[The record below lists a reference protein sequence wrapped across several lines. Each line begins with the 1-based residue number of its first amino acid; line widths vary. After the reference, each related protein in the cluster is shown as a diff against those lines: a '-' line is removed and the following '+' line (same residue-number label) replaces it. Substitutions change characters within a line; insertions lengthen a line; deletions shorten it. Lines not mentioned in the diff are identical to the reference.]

1 MITPEWYTYE
11 FDLLKTHKALQEEI
25 LRDIARRIAA
35 TDMSITETAAW
46 QAEMAQKSGILY
58 DDLIKEIAKRTGGTT
73 AEIRQI
79 FKDAKVEVFNYDNE
93 MLLENGQDP
102 EAIKYIS
109 PKMQNAM
116 KSALTKTSTEAK
128 NLTKTTALTS
138 QSAYLQACD
147 LAHQKVVSGAFS
159 YQSAI
164 KTAIKFAAGQG
175 VKVVYPSGHISSL
188 DVAIRRSV
196 LTGVNQTAG
205 HLQNMRAG
213 ELDCDIMEISAHSGA
228 RPSHAV
234 WQGQLVSRSGASGY
248 LSLDDI
254 GYGEV
259 TGFMGANCRHNW
271 YMYFGGMRMY
281 TSEELSKINNR
292 TVTYNDT
299 EYAEYDALQIQR
311 KFERDIRK
319 YKTELVMYDEAMKT
333 ADGDI
338 SEIKTEFGFTAQ
350 KLKAK
355 ESALKDF
362 CEQTNLRRDRYREQV
377 FAVDTEK
384 KISNFGRSTS
394 SKAVW
399 ANKKALTNGDNGGI
413 IKEQNKKNITI
424 ISDKAIE
431 NIQKVNIA
439 GYTDEQC
446 TVIQQQHK
454 ELLKYAKDNNN
465 NNEVAF
471 VFRKDLTDR
480 AEFIGSDE
488 SLDFGSGLFGKGKDL
503 FVMHNHPRNS
513 SFSDRDIMFL
523 LQNDSV
529 HTLTIVKNNGLVE
542 TLSKTIAYDK
552 RTAITELSRQY
563 KKHVKVGNED
573 EISKAINKFLNK
585 YTEGLEWINT
595 Q

>member
-1 MITPEWYTYE
+1 MAYNPEKIQEYAKVIFDRLNQFNE
-11 FDLLKTHKALQEEI
+11 FTLAT
-25 LRDIARRIAA
+25 IARRIKNTGKLSAYDQQSLKNMA
-35 TDMSITETAAW
+35 DISGDMKVITKKL
-46 QAEMAQKSGILY
+46 AEITKLNIDDLENVYSQTVSDGVNTYKPLY
-58 DDLIKEIAKRTGGTT
+58 DFKNMPFVPFEQNDFAQQLVRHWAMQTAGEMINLSRTKALCFDRYNINGEVIGSTPLQGAFQEAIDSAVTAVSSGTADFNAAMSKTIENLGGSGVRVNYASGVTRSLS
-73 AEIRQI
+73 AMIRQNLLYAVKQSAKAYDEYVGEQLNCDGFEVDAHPGCRPTHEVI
-79 FKDAKVEVFNYDNE
+79 QGQMYAYGYNDITIDGITYLSANKD
-93 MLLENGQDP
+93 LGGG
-102 EAIKYIS
+102 
-109 PKMQNAM
+109 
-116 KSALTKTSTEAK
+116 KSALELLDDYGCLHFTLSTIMGVSVPRYSKEQLAEIDRQTKELIEYGGRK
-128 NLTKTTALTS
+128 KTLYEWKQTARRMER
-138 QSAYLQACD
+138 
-147 LAHQKVVSGAFS
+147 
-159 YQSAI
+159 
-164 KTAIKFAAGQG
+164 
-175 VKVVYPSGHISSL
+175 
-188 DVAIRRSV
+188 AIRKK
-196 LTGVNQTAG
+196 QTQANMFKEAG
-205 HLQNMRAG
+205 
-213 ELDCDIMEISAHSGA
+213 
-228 RPSHAV
+228 
-234 WQGQLVSRSGASGY
+234 
-248 LSLDDI
+248 
-254 GYGEV
+254 
-259 TGFMGANCRHNW
+259 
-271 YMYFGGMRMY
+271 
-281 TSEELSKINNR
+281 NNIKAKDFR
-292 TVTYNDT
+292 DEATAYRIKYNDMCENVGLRPQLDRMQT
-299 EYAEYDALQIQR
+299 
-311 KFERDIRK
+311 
-319 YKTELVMYDEAMKT
+319 YK
-333 ADGDI
+333 
-338 SEIKTEFGFTAQ
+338 
-350 KLKAK
+350 
-355 ESALKDF
+355 
-362 CEQTNLRRDRYREQV
+362 
-377 FAVDTEK
+377 
-384 KISNFGRSTS
+384 
-394 SKAVW
+394 
-399 ANKKALTNGDNGGI
+399 NKPLTNGDNGGI

>member
-1 MITPEWYTYE
+1 MAYNPEKIQEYAKVIFDRLNQFNE
-11 FDLLKTHKALQEEI
+11 FTLAT
-25 LRDIARRIAA
+25 IARRIKNTGKLSAYDQQSLKNMA
-35 TDMSITETAAW
+35 DISGDMKVITKKL
-46 QAEMAQKSGILY
+46 AEITKLNIDDLENVYSQTVSDGVNTYKPLY
-58 DDLIKEIAKRTGGTT
+58 DFKNMPFVPFEQNDFAQQLVRHWAMQTAGEMINLSRTKALCFDRYNINGEVIGSTPLQGAFQEAIDSAVTAVSSGTADFNAAMSKTIENLGGSGVRVNYASGVTRSLS
-73 AEIRQI
+73 AMIRQNLLYAVKQSAKSYDEYVGEQLDCDGFEVDAHPGCRPTHEVIQGQI
-79 FKDAKVEVFNYDNE
+79 FASGDDDITIDGITYLSANKD
-93 MLLENGQDP
+93 LGGG
-102 EAIKYIS
+102 
-109 PKMQNAM
+109 
-116 KSALTKTSTEAK
+116 KSALELLDDYGCLHFTLSTILGVSVPRYSKEQLAEIDRQTKELIEYDGRK
-128 NLTKTTALTS
+128 KTLYEWKQTARRMER
-138 QSAYLQACD
+138 
-147 LAHQKVVSGAFS
+147 
-159 YQSAI
+159 
-164 KTAIKFAAGQG
+164 
-175 VKVVYPSGHISSL
+175 
-188 DVAIRRSV
+188 AIRKK
-196 LTGVNQTAG
+196 QTQANMFKEAG
-205 HLQNMRAG
+205 
-213 ELDCDIMEISAHSGA
+213 
-228 RPSHAV
+228 
-234 WQGQLVSRSGASGY
+234 
-248 LSLDDI
+248 
-254 GYGEV
+254 
-259 TGFMGANCRHNW
+259 
-271 YMYFGGMRMY
+271 
-281 TSEELSKINNR
+281 NNTKAKDFR
-292 TVTYNDT
+292 DEATAYRIKYNDMCENVGLRPQLDRMQT
-299 EYAEYDALQIQR
+299 
-311 KFERDIRK
+311 
-319 YKTELVMYDEAMKT
+319 YK
-333 ADGDI
+333 
-338 SEIKTEFGFTAQ
+338 
-350 KLKAK
+350 
-355 ESALKDF
+355 
-362 CEQTNLRRDRYREQV
+362 
-377 FAVDTEK
+377 
-384 KISNFGRSTS
+384 
-394 SKAVW
+394 
-399 ANKKALTNGDNGGI
+399 NKPLTNGDNGGI

-563 KKHVKVGNED
+563 KKHIKVGNED